1 MVYLTLTLSIWNK
14 SAVVKLKNDSEISN
28 EDLSERS
35 FDYNPYDEQS
45 NSSSERSY
53 KEKATCFKWG

>member
-1 MVYLTLTLSIWNK
+1 MT
-14 SAVVKLKNDSEISN
+14 EISN

-35 FDYNPYDEQS
+35 FDYNPYDEQL